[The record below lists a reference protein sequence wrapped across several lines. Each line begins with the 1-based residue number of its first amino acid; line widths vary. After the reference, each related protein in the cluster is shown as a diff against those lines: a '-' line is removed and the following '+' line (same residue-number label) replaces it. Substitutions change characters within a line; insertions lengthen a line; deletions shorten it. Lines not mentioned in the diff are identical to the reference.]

1 MAGGTGVNLFAAN
14 DLFTNNDGLNGN
26 FFTVNDLITVEDYN
40 ANASIND
47 YVSLSERYGGQ
58 TPDFG
63 DAGFLDKTHIA
74 GGNAADALSTANSV
88 FALDQAI
95 AGHPFAEY
103 VFVYGGTGAGYLFYN
118 GDGGGA
124 AAVDGMTLV
133 GQNSESSI
141 DANHI
146 VATPLVGP

>member
-1 MAGGTGVNLFAAN
+1 MAGGTGRNFFAAN
-14 DLFTNNDGLNGN
+14 DLFSNNGPN
-26 FFTVNDLITVEDYN
+26 FLTINDLITVEDYN

-47 YVSLSERYGGQ
+47 YVSMSTNFGAQ
-58 TPDFG
+58 TPFFG
-63 DAGFLDKTHIA
+63 DPGFLEKTAIA

-146 VATPLVGP
+146 TTTPFV